1 VVLRV
6 HFLDGF
12 LNILDFDFVILIE
25 FSHFRKFLLNGY
37 DVLGG
42 FFLLA
47 LQEINFGTKT
57 AHKVVMNVLVLGKNF
72 ILLEILSESF
82 FLFVGKEFQLSELN
96 LKLLLDIKKF
106 FFFVGVEI
114 EFLNKIINFL
124 FQKVLSGVV
133 SFGLFLELGDEGF
146 EFVGGLVLGVF
157 FDGELLS
164 FLLEKLKQNLL
175 GFFFFD
181 FEPLVEH
188 GQVMFHFLVVF
199 HEH

>member
-1 VVLRV
+1 MVLRV

-12 LNILDFDFVILIE
+12 LNIFDFDFVIFIE

-37 DVLGG
+37 DVLGC

-47 LQEINFGTKT
+47 LQEINFATKT
-57 AHKVVMNVLVLGKNF
+57 AHKVVMNVLVLGKNL

-82 FLFVGKEFQLSELN
+82 FLFVRKEFQLSELN
-96 LKLLLDIKKF
+96 LKLLLDIKKLI
-106 FFFVGVEI
+106 FFVGAEI
-114 EFLNKIINFL
+114 EFLNKIISFL

-146 EFVGGLVLGVF
+146 EFVGDLVLGVF

-164 FLLEKLKQNLL
+164 FLFEKLKQNLL